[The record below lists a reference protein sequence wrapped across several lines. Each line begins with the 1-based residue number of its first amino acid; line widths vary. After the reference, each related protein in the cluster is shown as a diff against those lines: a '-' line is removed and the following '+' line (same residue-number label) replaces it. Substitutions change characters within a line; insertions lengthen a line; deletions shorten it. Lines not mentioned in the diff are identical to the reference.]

1 MRAGVPIIPI
11 AVMGNEEANPILW
24 RLPGAKMLGVP
35 YLPVTPQSLVLG
47 PLGTLVPLPAKF
59 KLRVLPPV
67 TFDVPPSQ
75 HRYSRT
81 RIMDG
86 SQEIQGKIQEALYE
100 MVAERR
106 NWWGG

>member
-1 MRAGVPIIPI
+1 
-11 AVMGNEEANPILW
+11 
-24 RLPGAKMLGVP
+24 MLK
-35 YLPVTPQSLVLG
+35 SHD
-47 PLGTLVPLPAKF
+47 GTLVPLPAKF